1 MWEWTIKNAE
11 HQRIYAFEL
20 WCWRR
25 LLRIPWTARISNQ
38 SILEEISPENFCCL
52 VGQSCLTI
60 CNPIEFSI
68 PGLSVLNYVPVCSNS
83 CLLSTWC
90 HPTISSPV
98 IPLSSCLQSFPTSE
112 SFPVSHLFT
121 SGGQNNE
128 ASALASVL
136 PVDIQGWFPLWL
148 TSLIFFQPKGFSR
161 VFSSTTVWKHQFF
174 GIQPSLW
181 FNCHIHTW
189 LLEKPHSFD

>member
-1 MWEWTIKNAE
+1 MCRKLITLSKHWLANVSFSFPLCYCSVTK
-11 HQRIYAFEL
+11 
-20 WCWRR
+20 
-25 LLRIPWTARISNQ
+25 
-38 SILEEISPENFCCL
+38 
-52 VGQSCLTI
+52 SCLTL
-60 CNPIEFSI
+60 CDPMGFSI
-68 PGLSVLNYVPVCSNS
+68 PGSPSPSLSPEVCSNS
-83 CLLSTWC
+83 RPLNWWC

-181 FNCHIHTW
+181 FVKLLLPTVTADMKLKDHYFSVKVLQTITW
-189 LLEKPHSFD
+189 FFHGSFSLC